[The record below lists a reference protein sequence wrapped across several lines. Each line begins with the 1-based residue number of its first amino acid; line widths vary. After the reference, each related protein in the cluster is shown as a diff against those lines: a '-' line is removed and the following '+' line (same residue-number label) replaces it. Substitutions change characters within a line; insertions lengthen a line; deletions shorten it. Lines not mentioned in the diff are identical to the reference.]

1 MVLVVEP
8 DADDLLDAPYAR
20 AAYRPAHAANARE
33 EWRGWRATPHSVYL
47 GSMAPPSRTQSLYP
61 TYWLTYRQGDMGCIM
76 IVRAPSPSAARRK
89 ASSAIGGIDDH
100 FVEWHELPPD
110 VAKRVP
116 ERVVRRL
123 LSADEAREL
132 LDAMAR

>member
-1 MVLVVEP
+1 M
-8 DADDLLDAPYAR
+8 
-20 AAYRPAHAANARE
+20 
-33 EWRGWRATPHSVYL
+33 T
-47 GSMAPPSRTQSLYP
+47 PPSRTQSLYP

-89 ASSAIGGIDDH
+89 ARSAIGGIDDH